1 MTLGHR
7 IKQLRQE
14 FELSQPE
21 LADKIGIEQSYLS
34 KLENDKALPSK
45 DIFAGILTAFDISTG
60 QLLQPLMAEGL
71 DAKLLQ
77 IGQIEQYY
85 QQCKRSGMNQVKRY
99 VITCIALI
107 AVGCGCLY
115 VNFSK
120 SVFPETMYEYM
131 SEGIVLAG
139 EPEDVFVA
147 WRRLTE
153 DSRDAFEQKQR
164 DMIARESVDI
174 LLLPAYAGKK
184 FLTPVSGGSRFY
196 RFQEPVVVTRPVNG
210 LFGMGGVVLFIM
222 GILGL
227 LFERKLFNPAV
238 SDRQVLSR

>member
-14 FELSQPE
+14 YELSQPE

-34 KLENDKALPSK
+34 KLENDKALPSR
-45 DIFAGILTAFDISTG
+45 DIFAGILTAFDMTTG
-60 QLLQPLMAEGL
+60 QLLEPLIVEGL
-71 DAKLLQ
+71 DTKLLQ
-77 IGQIEQYY
+77 ITQIEQYY
-85 QQCKRSGMNQVKRY
+85 QQCKRNGMNQVKRY
-99 VITCIALI
+99 VTTCIALI

-164 DMIARESVDI
+164 EMIARESVDI
-174 LLLPAYAGKK
+174 LLLPGYAGQK
-184 FLTPVSGGSRFY
+184 FLNPVSGGSRFY
-196 RFQEPVVVTRPVNG
+196 RFQEPVAVTRPVNG
-210 LFGMGGVVLFIM
+210 LFGMGGVVLLIM
-222 GILGL
+222 GLLGL
-227 LFERKLFNPAV
+227 IFERRLLGPAV
-238 SDRQVLSR
+238 PDRQTLSH

>member
-14 FELSQPE
+14 YELSQPE

-34 KLENDKALPSK
+34 KLENDKALPSR
-45 DIFAGILTAFDISTG
+45 DIFAGILTAFDMTTG
-60 QLLQPLMAEGL
+60 QLLEPLIVEGL
-71 DAKLLQ
+71 DTKLLQ
-77 IGQIEQYY
+77 ITQIEQYY
-85 QQCKRSGMNQVKRY
+85 QQCKRNGMNQVKRY
-99 VITCIALI
+99 VTTCIALI

-131 SEGIVLAG
+131 SEGVVLAG

-164 DMIARESVDI
+164 EMIARESVDI
-174 LLLPAYAGKK
+174 LLLPGYAGQK
-184 FLTPVSGGSRFY
+184 FLNPVSGGSRFY
-196 RFQEPVVVTRPVNG
+196 RFQEPVAVTRPVNG
-210 LFGMGGVVLFIM
+210 LFGMGGVVLLIM
-222 GILGL
+222 GLLGL
-227 LFERKLFNPAV
+227 IFERRLLGPAV
-238 SDRQVLSR
+238 PDRQTLSH